1 MGCSSWYYL
10 RYMDPKNTE
19 QLVSPER
26 EKYWAPVDIYV
37 GGDHAVRHLIYARF
51 WHKFLYDIGVVSTI
65 EPFQRLEFLGFI
77 LAEDGR
83 KMSKR
88 WGNVINPDDIVDL
101 VGADSL
107 RVYEMFMGPFE
118 NTIAWSKDGLAGAC
132 RFLERV
138 NGLSIHC
145 TETGTESTNRQLH
158 KTIKKVADDIENF
171 KFNTAVSAMMIFVN
185 EAEKN
190 GLSHKMYEQ
199 FLKILAPFA
208 PHLAEELW
216 HELGHSDSIHLESF
230 PSYDDSLTLDDIVE
244 IGVQVN
250 GKLRGSIKVSPKAD
264 EKDVTEVAKNNNAI
278 KKYLELTSPKKI
290 IYVPGRI
297 LNFITD

>member
-1 MGCSSWYYL
+1 M
-10 RYMDPKNTE
+10 
-19 QLVSPER
+19 
-26 EKYWAPVDIYV
+26 
-37 GGDHAVRHLIYARF
+37 
-51 WHKFLYDIGVVSTI
+51 STI

-77 LAEDGR
+77 LSEDGR

-138 NGLSIHC
+138 NGLSTHY

-158 KTIKKVADDIENF
+158 KTIKKVAEDIENF
-171 KFNTAVSAMMIFVN
+171 KFNTAVSAMMIFVKK
-185 EAEKN
+185 AEKN

-230 PSYDDSLTLDDIVE
+230 PSFDDSLAVDDIIE

-250 GKLRGSIKVSPKAD
+250 GKLRGSITVSPNAD
-264 EKDVTEVAKNNNAI
+264 EKEVTEIA
-278 KKYLELTSPKKI
+278 
-290 IYVPGRI
+290 
-297 LNFITD
+297 

>member
-1 MGCSSWYYL
+1 
-10 RYMDPKNTE
+10 
-19 QLVSPER
+19 
-26 EKYWAPVDIYV
+26 
-37 GGDHAVRHLIYARF
+37 
-51 WHKFLYDIGVVSTI
+51 
-65 EPFQRLEFLGFI
+65 
-77 LAEDGR
+77 
-83 KMSKR
+83 
-88 WGNVINPDDIVDL
+88 
-101 VGADSL
+101 
-107 RVYEMFMGPFE
+107 
-118 NTIAWSKDGLAGAC
+118 
-132 RFLERV
+132 
-138 NGLSIHC
+138 
-145 TETGTESTNRQLH
+145 
-158 KTIKKVADDIENF
+158 
-171 KFNTAVSAMMIFVN
+171 MMIFVN

>member
-1 MGCSSWYYL
+1 
-10 RYMDPKNTE
+10 
-19 QLVSPER
+19 
-26 EKYWAPVDIYV
+26 
-37 GGDHAVRHLIYARF
+37 
-51 WHKFLYDIGVVSTI
+51 
-65 EPFQRLEFLGFI
+65 
-77 LAEDGR
+77 
-83 KMSKR
+83 MSKR